1 MIVQNM
7 NEYYII
13 LYYVML
19 CYVILYYYIILHHI
33 YGQDGGS
40 VGKVDFN
47 CAGPV
52 MFACWYVGEVAT
64 WLTRLLY
71 KTQDPKS

>member
-1 MIVQNM
+1 M
-7 NEYYII
+7 NIILYYII
-13 LYYVML
+13 LCYVML
-19 CYVILYYYIILHHI
+19 CLWFIILYYIILHHI

-52 MFACWYVGEVAT
+52 MFACWYVGEMAT